1 MELSN
6 FKEKIKEHFKN
17 QEILTFEYLKEINVL
32 DYVNMTIHISD
43 EKMLEIIASI
53 KKKDKEYESI
63 IDIISECKGYF
74 ESELDPDLLY
84 NYDILINH
92 DKMFEIKSNKYR
104 FLIKN
109 MKTKEN
115 YEVDNYVCIL
125 TEYEANTDEEE
136 MGMYEYSKIVNKHFF
151 TLSYLQ
157 FLRLY
162 YIVDN
167 YIVENGLEKKVAEG
181 LKDVKIFKTTLE
193 NLQKIRY
200 NKKIMSKR
208 KRVMYNIINI
218 LYSKLFLK
226 MK

>member
-84 NYDILINH
+84 NYDILINY

-104 FLIKN
+104 FLVKN

-167 YIVENGLEKKVAEG
+167 YIVENKIEKNLAKKT
-181 LKDVKIFKTTLE
+181 KDVKIFKTNLE
-193 NLQKIRY
+193 NLQKISY
-200 NKKIMSKR
+200 NKKTMSKR

-218 LYSKLFLK
+218 LYTKLFLK

>member
-104 FLIKN
+104 FLVKN

-167 YIVENGLEKKVAEG
+167 YIVENKIEKNLAKKT
-181 LKDVKIFKTTLE
+181 KDVKIFKTNLE
-193 NLQKIRY
+193 NLQKISY
-200 NKKIMSKR
+200 NKKTMSKR

-218 LYSKLFLK
+218 LYSKIFLK